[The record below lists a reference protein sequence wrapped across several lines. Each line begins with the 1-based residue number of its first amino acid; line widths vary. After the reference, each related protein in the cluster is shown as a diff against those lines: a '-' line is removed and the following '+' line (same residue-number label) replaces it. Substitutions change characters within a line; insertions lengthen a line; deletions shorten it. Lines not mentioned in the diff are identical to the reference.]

1 MIVKTLR
8 LMALAS
14 VVGLFGLLV
23 WKVAQPNP
31 GQEFLDKIESG
42 QRPISPRFDLKV
54 IEPGDVGLATDR
66 LRRAIAAGRVTQ
78 ADLRGR
84 PAVVNFWAS
93 WCPPCKEE
101 APVLAEGARRHA
113 GEVTFVG
120 IDYQDFTQDARRFGR
135 RYDLS
140 FLILRDGDGS
150 QSRRWGITAVPETYF
165 LDLNGRVV
173 YRSIGRLTREE
184 LESGLRRA
192 TTPE

>member
-1 MIVKTLR
+1 MIVKALR
-8 LMALAS
+8 WLALAS

-23 WKVAQPNP
+23 WKVTQPNP
-31 GQEFLDKIESG
+31 GQEFLDRIESG
-42 QRPISPRFDLKV
+42 QRPVSPRFDLKV
-54 IEPGDVGLATDR
+54 VEPGDAGLAGPR
-66 LRRAIAAGRVTQ
+66 LRRAMEEGRVTQ
-78 ADLRGR
+78 ADLHGR

-93 WCPPCKEE
+93 WCYPCKEE

-113 GEVTFVG
+113 GKITFVG
-120 IDYQDFTQDARRFGR
+120 IDYQDFTQDARRFVR
-135 RYDLS
+135 RYDLP

-165 LDLNGRVV
+165 LDLHGRVV
-173 YRSIGRLTREE
+173 YRSIGRLTSEE

>member
-1 MIVKTLR
+1 MEGRATEPRTGV
-8 LMALAS
+8 
-14 VVGLFGLLV
+14 
-23 WKVAQPNP
+23 
-31 GQEFLDKIESG
+31 LDRVESG

-54 IEPGDVGLATDR
+54 IEPGDAGLAGAR

-78 ADLRGR
+78 ADLHGR

-93 WCPPCKEE
+93 WCPPCKDE

-120 IDYQDFTQDARRFGR
+120 IDYQDFTQDARRFVR
-135 RYDLS
+135 RYGLP

-165 LDLNGRVV
+165 LDLRGRVV
-173 YRSIGRLTREE
+173 YRSIGRLTSEE
-184 LESGLRRA
+184 LESGVRRA